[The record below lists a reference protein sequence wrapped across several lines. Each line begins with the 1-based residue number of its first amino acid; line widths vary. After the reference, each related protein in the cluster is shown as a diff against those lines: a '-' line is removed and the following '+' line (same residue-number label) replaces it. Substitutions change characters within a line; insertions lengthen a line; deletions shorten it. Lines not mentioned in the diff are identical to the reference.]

1 MPLRPWRRKRKTLRQ
16 SRRLKVLS
24 QILKS
29 ARLNPPRKPLANRN
43 DALHFT
49 SPRLFAS
56 RALAHRHH
64 GFSSRAHRSRRSCA
78 ANARRRR
85 HGFRFN
91 SASPRPGPR
100 SDDSCSVWPLSRRS
114 RARQSRR
121 IISFSAARAPRR
133 SRTLS
138 CHARTRL
145 RSADRLLR
153 DWNSRGPARS
163 AAPWKTRRPRR
174 RLFHFARTLHS
185 EFRARPAAHFD
196 FLRAHRLAAG
206 QRTRR
211 HLASH
216 PAGHHAGSRACRD
229 SHAHGAHLGARTA
242 GERLRPHRAR
252 QGPHRTRRPVA
263 SRISQRADSHSH
275 HSRLA
280 IWYASRR
287 NHCYRNDFL
296 LAGHRP
302 PRRASHRSTRLSAA
316 ARLHSCHCCFIR
328 PGKSADGSGLRVRR
342 SACAPA
348 MKALREF
355 LRHSV
360 PGSVG
365 FVLCV
370 ILIILAVGAPWLAPY
385 NPAAQ
390 NLPARLVPPSA
401 AHWMGTDELGRDV
414 LSRVIYGARVSMSVS
429 VSVVF
434 GAGIIGLILGSLA
447 GYFGGWFDRIVNII
461 LINAFLSFPGILLAI
476 AFAAFLGPGLGNVI
490 IALTITGWAGYA
502 RLSRAQVLQAK
513 EMDFVTAARSLGA
526 SHTRILVR
534 HLLPNIIQP
543 VLVQGT
549 IALAGAILAES
560 TLSFLG
566 LGVLAPMSSWGA
578 MLNDARGHL
587 FDAPHMV
594 IFPAL
599 AVMTAVL
606 AFNLLG
612 DALRDWMDPRI
623 RSYLVVTDLAR

>member
-1 MPLRPWRRKRKTLRQ
+1 
-16 SRRLKVLS
+16 
-24 QILKS
+24 
-29 ARLNPPRKPLANRN
+29 
-43 DALHFT
+43 
-49 SPRLFAS
+49 
-56 RALAHRHH
+56 
-64 GFSSRAHRSRRSCA
+64 
-78 ANARRRR
+78 
-85 HGFRFN
+85 
-91 SASPRPGPR
+91 
-100 SDDSCSVWPLSRRS
+100 
-114 RARQSRR
+114 
-121 IISFSAARAPRR
+121 
-133 SRTLS
+133 
-138 CHARTRL
+138 
-145 RSADRLLR
+145 
-153 DWNSRGPARS
+153 
-163 AAPWKTRRPRR
+163 
-174 RLFHFARTLHS
+174 
-185 EFRARPAAHFD
+185 
-196 FLRAHRLAAG
+196 
-206 QRTRR
+206 
-211 HLASH
+211 
-216 PAGHHAGSRACRD
+216 
-229 SHAHGAHLGARTA
+229 
-242 GERLRPHRAR
+242 
-252 QGPHRTRRPVA
+252 
-263 SRISQRADSHSH
+263 
-275 HSRLA
+275 
-280 IWYASRR
+280 
-287 NHCYRNDFL
+287 
-296 LAGHRP
+296 
-302 PRRASHRSTRLSAA
+302 
-316 ARLHSCHCCFIR
+316 
-328 PGKSADGSGLRVRR
+328 
-342 SACAPA
+342 

-370 ILIILAVGAPWLAPY
+370 ILIILAIGAPWLAPY

-401 AHWMGTDELGRDV
+401 VHWMGTDELGRDV
-414 LSRVIYGARVSMSVS
+414 FSRVIYGARVSMSVS

-447 GYFGGWFDRIVNII
+447 GYFGGWFDRFVNII

-502 RLSRAQVLQAK
+502 RLARAQVLQAK